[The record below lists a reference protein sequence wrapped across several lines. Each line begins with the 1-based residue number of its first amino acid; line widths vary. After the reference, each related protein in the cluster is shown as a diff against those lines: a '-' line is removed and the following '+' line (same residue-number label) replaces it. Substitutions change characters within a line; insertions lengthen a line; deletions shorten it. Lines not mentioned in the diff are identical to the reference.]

1 MGQDTVGA
9 GTFWGVLN
17 VFSLCLRHSA
27 RIGPDL
33 TLFVADTGSQLTLEM
48 GERGG
53 AEISKNVT
61 NAGSQ
66 LSRASLTEVQNRK
79 GAESGLVTTDLLD
92 V

>member
-1 MGQDTVGA
+1 MGLTAD
-9 GTFWGVLN
+9 N
-17 VFSLCLRHSA
+17 VKMLHHSA
-27 RIGPDL
+27 QICNKCTITDL
-33 TLFVADTGSQLTLEM
+33 RAG
-48 GERGG
+48 
-53 AEISKNVT
+53 ISKNVT